1 MWNFYFFETRN
12 LFWFLVFLK
21 FLDFS
26 IYNFKI
32 LKSEDSRSLEKI
44 LISQN
49 LKLSRLISEISIF
62 EGISKIIFNLLN
74 SLIRQIFKLPYK
86 LQRHVVRP
94 NLNVVKTRHEFELMS
109 AGFTSLLVL
118 LDTVLISNGSIR
130 TDLCGFPS
138 CIAFSFNC
146 NKRNSFLVANV
157 N

>member
-1 MWNFYFFETRN
+1 MFRNYLVVIYFYVELWIGLVLERDWSDRGSDKNKLWLWNFYFFETRN

-32 LKSEDSRSLEKI
+32 LKLQDSRGLEKI

-94 NLNVVKTRHEFELMS
+94 NLIMS
-109 AGFTSLLVL
+109 
-118 LDTVLISNGSIR
+118 
-130 TDLCGFPS
+130 
-138 CIAFSFNC
+138 
-146 NKRNSFLVANV
+146 
-157 N
+157 

>member
-1 MWNFYFFETRN
+1 MFRNYLVVIYFYVELWIGLVLERDWSDRGSDYFFETRN
-12 LFWFLVFLK
+12 LFWFLVFFK

-86 LQRHVVRP
+86 LQRHIKP
-94 NLNVVKTRHEFELMS
+94 NLIMS
-109 AGFTSLLVL
+109 
-118 LDTVLISNGSIR
+118 
-130 TDLCGFPS
+130 
-138 CIAFSFNC
+138 
-146 NKRNSFLVANV
+146 
-157 N
+157 